1 MMLFRINERHKRV
14 GEKANGR
21 LPWGITRPHK
31 TETRTQLMR
40 TWIARPPEYSLQ
52 LPLLSVLLSVSDS
65 LIAFGEAS
73 EEQPTGT
80 QIELVQR

>member
-1 MMLFRINERHKRV
+1 
-14 GEKANGR
+14 
-21 LPWGITRPHK
+21 
-31 TETRTQLMR
+31 MR

-52 LPLLSVLLSVSDS
+52 LSLLSVLLPVSDT
-65 LIAFGEAS
+65 LIAFGEVS

>member
-1 MMLFRINERHKRV
+1 MMLFRINEHHKRA

-21 LPWGITRPHK
+21 LLWGITKPYK

-40 TWIARPPEYSLQ
+40 TWIARTPEYPLQ
-52 LPLLSVLLSVSDS
+52 LPLLSVLLSVSDT